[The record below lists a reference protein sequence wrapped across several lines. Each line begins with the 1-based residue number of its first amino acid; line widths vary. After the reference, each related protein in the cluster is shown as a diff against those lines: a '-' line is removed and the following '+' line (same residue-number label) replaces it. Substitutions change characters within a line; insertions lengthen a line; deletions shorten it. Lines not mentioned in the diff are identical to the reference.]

1 MAVTVRTGTV
11 SVGVT
16 VGSTEAVAKPAA
28 DIAVTSWGAWRTMSL
43 RSVTGKTV
51 VATLQFA
58 GERPQVNVVAV
69 QGVSSYG
76 EPMLSEEVSVDVV
89 ELILFGQSYLYC
101 SIEDKSCL

>member
-16 VGSTEAVAKPAA
+16 VGSTEIVARPAA
-28 DIAVTSWGAWRTMSL
+28 DIAETSWSAWRTMSL

-58 GERPQVNVVAV
+58 GERPQVKVVAV

-76 EPMLSEEVSVDVV
+76 EPMLSVEEVLLGLIAWKSVFWSVGIV
-89 ELILFGQSYLYC
+89 PVLQY
-101 SIEDKSCL
+101 